1 MIVLDPLVGFV
12 ATEIVIVYDNV
23 RKNHF
28 WIKESLG
35 ILFETIFPHIKICHI
50 RICLHK
56 NAYKMFLSD
65 LFLAHATCS
74 CFHTSKKDSQ
84 YFDAGIF
91 P

>member
-12 ATEIVIVYDNV
+12 ATEIAIVDDNL

-35 ILFETIFPHIKICHI
+35 ILFEAIFPHIKICHI

-65 LFLAHATCS
+65 LFLAHAMLM
-74 CFHTSKKDSQ
+74 F
-84 YFDAGIF
+84 FN
-91 P
+91 